1 MRGEAFYCLFLFEA
15 AAMYILY
22 FGGYL

>member
-15 AAMYILY
+15 ATVYILY
-22 FGGYL
+22 FGGYI